1 MGNGISSR
9 MGIGSSRVRSRV
21 RTEED
26 CRTTINNHDMILMLD
41 ELTSQYVTIKH
52 NNNGEKVSIIINWQV
67 FKNKVNDLIEEL
79 SQNIKNKNRKLNV
92 RDQMSH
98 IKDCLKSEMNEFTIE
113 HSRTDD
119 ASNMIS
125 FDIVIRG
132 YSTGGR
138 RSKTYCTKKGKRKGT
153 KRRGYRR
160 F

>member
-67 FKNKVNDLIEEL
+67 FKNKVIIFNKSKI
-79 SQNIKNKNRKLNV
+79 IKKTKIN
-92 RDQMSH
+92 
-98 IKDCLKSEMNEFTIE
+98 
-113 HSRTDD
+113 SR
-119 ASNMIS
+119 IQS
-125 FDIVIRG
+125 F
-132 YSTGGR
+132 
-138 RSKTYCTKKGKRKGT
+138 
-153 KRRGYRR
+153 
-160 F
+160 